1 MFHPV
6 SIRRFIISEST
17 TVLSLSQPR
26 KRDIIGLAR
35 VTRNGTRVD
44 AVDIADESRPGKE
57 STLEKVPRS
66 ETRRER
72 NLHIYRECSSQQKIS
87 DAC

>member
-1 MFHPV
+1 MEEKRPILYVVILH
-6 SIRRFIISEST
+6 RRVSESF
-17 TVLSLSQPR
+17 LSRTPR

-35 VTRNGTRVD
+35 VTRNGTRVN

-66 ETRRER
+66 ETRAKSTY
-72 NLHIYRECSSQQKIS
+72 L
-87 DAC
+87 